1 MSAPLVI
8 ITRPHEAGAPLA
20 AALRTAGFAPFEWPL
35 LALEPEPEA
44 LDRLPAALAGAD
56 WLVVVSPS
64 AARLIAPALA
74 RLPAGLRLAAVGRAT
89 AQVLEQASGRP
100 VLHPATG
107 NDSEA
112 LLALPDWGALD
123 GRTVVIAKGRGGRP
137 WLAENL
143 ARRGARVVPLALYRR
158 RKLMP
163 DPTALQAALAVHP
176 QAAVLVTSTEIAE
189 AWRQAAGDALWPSLQ
204 SIMHIAPHPRI
215 AERLTALGV
224 MRVKT
229 TGAGDDAVIDAL
241 TDWFLRHD

>member
-20 AALRTAGFAPFEWPL
+20 AALRTTGFAPFEWPL

-44 LDRLPAALAGAD
+44 LDRLPATLPGAD

-74 RLPAGLRLAAVGRAT
+74 RLPTGLRLAAVGRAT
-89 AQVLEQASGRP
+89 AQVLEQASYRP

-123 GRTVVIAKGRGGRP
+123 GRTVVIAKGHGNVPGWLKTCPARRPGSTAGTLPPPETDAGPERLAGGTGRP
-137 WLAENL
+137 SAG
-143 ARRGARVVPLALYRR
+143 RR
-158 RKLMP
+158 
-163 DPTALQAALAVHP
+163 
-176 QAAVLVTSTEIAE
+176 
-189 AWRQAAGDALWPSLQ
+189 AGHQ
-204 SIMHIAPHPRI
+204 H
-215 AERLTALGV
+215 
-224 MRVKT
+224 
-229 TGAGDDAVIDAL
+229 
-241 TDWFLRHD
+241 

>member
-44 LDRLPAALAGAD
+44 LDRLPPTLPGAD

-123 GRTVVIAKGRGGRP
+123 GRTVVIAKGQGGRP

-143 ARRGARVVPLALYRR
+143 ARRGARVVPLAL
-158 RKLMP
+158 
-163 DPTALQAALAVHP
+163 
-176 QAAVLVTSTEIAE
+176 
-189 AWRQAAGDALWPSLQ
+189 
-204 SIMHIAPHPRI
+204 
-215 AERLTALGV
+215 
-224 MRVKT
+224 
-229 TGAGDDAVIDAL
+229 
-241 TDWFLRHD
+241 

>member
-44 LDRLPAALAGAD
+44 LDRLPATLPGAD

-100 VLHPATG
+100 VPYEIVA
-107 NDSEA
+107 
-112 LLALPDWGALD
+112 
-123 GRTVVIAKGRGGRP
+123 RRP
-137 WLAENL
+137 GDVAQCYAEPTLAEQEL
-143 ARRGARVVPLALYRR
+143 GWRATRGIDEMCADSWRWQSTNPQGY
-158 RKLMP
+158 P
-163 DPTALQAALAVHP
+163 D
-176 QAAVLVTSTEIAE
+176 
-189 AWRQAAGDALWPSLQ
+189 
-204 SIMHIAPHPRI
+204 
-215 AERLTALGV
+215 
-224 MRVKT
+224 
-229 TGAGDDAVIDAL
+229 
-241 TDWFLRHD
+241 